1 MATIV
6 HCPIIGIVR
15 EMGLMMSI
23 EATFPQVSL
32 SARCCIKWS
41 AYSVLFIPMKPS
53 PHKNLK
59 KGKLFAPGYSTGEQN
74 RLWILSHELT
84 LCPWDDT
91 VTLCG
96 GGCSPSGTWAE
107 AGGFFRRAVEGS
119 WLWGQWRWG
128 RRSDLM
134 TCDSTV
140 LWLRVSGSCESLLLR
155 VNFYQ
160 TSWLII
166 CSSNLEGS
174 HWYKKR
180 NSPRGPC
187 PLSYPKKGHVQ
198 QQMRDR
204 MESPRSLLRGNSWFL
219 EF

>member
-1 MATIV
+1 MRRTCNWAHTLAQRWRNIFWQLSCWTMATIV

-23 EATFPQVSL
+23 EATFPQISL

-41 AYSVLFIPMKPS
+41 AYFVLFIPMKPS
-53 PHKNLK
+53 PHKNLR
-59 KGKLFAPGYSTGEQN
+59 KGKLSAPGYSTGEQN

-96 GGCSPSGTWAE
+96 GGCPASGTWAE

-119 WLWGQWRWG
+119 WLWGQWGWG

-140 LWLRVSGSCESLLLR
+140 LWLRVSGSCDSLLLR

-174 HWYKKR
+174 HW
-180 NSPRGPC
+180 
-187 PLSYPKKGHVQ
+187 
-198 QQMRDR
+198 
-204 MESPRSLLRGNSWFL
+204 
-219 EF
+219 